1 MLIALFTILFLGGTP
16 SGLLV
21 EISDIQD
28 NIKLVMP
35 KNDQRKAALNV
46 LKQMEKATKA
56 QNKQVGKSSKQ
67 LTKALS
73 DHVFDHD
80 ATDEMW
86 TEYHETRSNF
96 QAELIDLRFELKEHI
111 SREQWEE
118 IFGDS

>member
-35 KNDQRKAALNV
+35 KNDQRKAALGV
-46 LKQMEKATKA
+46 LKQMENATKG

-67 LTKALS
+67 LTKAFS
-73 DHVFDHD
+73 DRDFDS
-80 ATDEMW
+80 DEIDQMW
-86 TEYHETRSNF
+86 DQYHEARGNF
-96 QAELIDLRFELKEHI
+96 QMEMIDLRFELKEHI
-111 SREQWEE
+111 SREEWAE
-118 IFGDS
+118 IFSDS